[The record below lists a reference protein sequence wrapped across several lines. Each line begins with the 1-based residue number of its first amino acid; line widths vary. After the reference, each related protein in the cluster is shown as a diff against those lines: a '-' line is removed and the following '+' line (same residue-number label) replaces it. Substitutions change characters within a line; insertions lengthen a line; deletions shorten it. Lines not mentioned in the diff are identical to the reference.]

1 MPEPGPG
8 KVRIKVEACG
18 ICHSD
23 TFTVEGQIPGNAK
36 ALSALI
42 DGLGVD
48 GKLLVAGVF
57 DRAERSHAATIDRQ
71 ASFGGRMAVRPVVD
85 SEDIMRFSVLEPMI
99 ETFPLTEAAKG
110 YQRMMSGDARF
121 LATAYS
127 AGAGTARGCCV
138 WSGPANLRT
147 TT

>member
-42 DGLGVD
+42 DAVWMASCLWPVRRQS
-48 GKLLVAGVF
+48 
-57 DRAERSHAATIDRQ
+57 RAKSRR
-71 ASFGGRMAVRPVVD
+71 
-85 SEDIMRFSVLEPMI
+85 
-99 ETFPLTEAAKG
+99 
-110 YQRMMSGDARF
+110 Y
-121 LATAYS
+121 
-127 AGAGTARGCCV
+127 
-138 WSGPANLRT
+138 N
-147 TT
+147 

>member
-23 TFTVEGQIPGNAK
+23 TFIPGNAK

-48 GKLLVAGVF
+48 GKLLVAGASTEPSEVTPLQLIG
-57 DRAERSHAATIDRQ
+57 RRRSVAGWP
-71 ASFGGRMAVRPVVD
+71 SGR
-85 SEDIMRFSVLEPMI
+85 
-99 ETFPLTEAAKG
+99 
-110 YQRMMSGDARF
+110 
-121 LATAYS
+121 
-127 AGAGTARGCCV
+127 
-138 WSGPANLRT
+138 
-147 TT
+147 

>member
-48 GKLLVAGVF
+48 GKLLVAGASTEPSEVTPLQLIA
-57 DRAERSHAATIDRQ
+57 RRRSVAGWP
-71 ASFGGRMAVRPVVD
+71 SGR
-85 SEDIMRFSVLEPMI
+85 
-99 ETFPLTEAAKG
+99 
-110 YQRMMSGDARF
+110 
-121 LATAYS
+121 
-127 AGAGTARGCCV
+127 
-138 WSGPANLRT
+138 
-147 TT
+147 